1 LRVSKGSGEEP
12 PVDVRAVPSFLVSW
26 EYLLFA
32 YLIFLV
38 ILVWYVAG
46 SMLTSQP
53 ESFLGL
59 PKPIAGAIIISLTW
73 IVTNLVVASAYY
85 LYMNRRIRELREAGG

>member
-1 LRVSKGSGEEP
+1 VSKGSGEEP
-12 PVDVRAVPSFLVSW
+12 EVDVRAVPSLLVSW
-26 EYLLFA
+26 EYLLFV
-32 YLIFLV
+32 YLIFTV
-38 ILVWYVAG
+38 ILMWFVIG

-73 IVTNLVVASAYY
+73 IIANLVIASAYY